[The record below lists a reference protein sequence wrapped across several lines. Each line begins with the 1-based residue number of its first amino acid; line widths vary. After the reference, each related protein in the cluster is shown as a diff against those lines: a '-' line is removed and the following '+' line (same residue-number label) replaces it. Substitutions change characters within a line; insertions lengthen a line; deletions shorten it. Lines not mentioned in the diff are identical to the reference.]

1 MHTLAGLFIVM
12 KYQKT
17 AKTYEEQADLL
28 ISRKMMG
35 LRSSITEKLSVVNY

>member
-35 LRSSITEKLSVVNY
+35 IRSSIIEKLSAVNY